1 MKKWKTVVII
11 TLLVLIVLNCTLIF
25 RIKFSHNW
33 KPKSYER
40 IELEQPTDIA
50 KNVRKSDLKR
60 LVDKLVNIPH
70 LYTEKGKRMQNWGY
84 SQIMFRRVVINSDLE
99 GEDYVITYT
108 HELMHLKYWCENE
121 TYTSF
126 KTFVTLYKSGNV
138 ILRNVAERYA
148 YDVVTNGS
156 FIGTEY
162 DCGYYIM
169 EYLKGVWL

>member
-70 LYTEKGKRMQNWGY
+70 LYTEKGKRMQNWG
-84 SQIMFRRVVINSDLE
+84 
-99 GEDYVITYT
+99 
-108 HELMHLKYWCENE
+108 
-121 TYTSF
+121 
-126 KTFVTLYKSGNV
+126 
-138 ILRNVAERYA
+138 
-148 YDVVTNGS
+148 
-156 FIGTEY
+156 
-162 DCGYYIM
+162 
-169 EYLKGVWL
+169 